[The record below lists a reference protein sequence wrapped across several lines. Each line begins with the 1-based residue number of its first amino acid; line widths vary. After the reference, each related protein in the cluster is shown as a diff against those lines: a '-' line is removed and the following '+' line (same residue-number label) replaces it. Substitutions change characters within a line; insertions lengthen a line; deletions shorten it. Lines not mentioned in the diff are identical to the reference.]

1 MSDFGRLLTAMV
13 TPFNAE
19 FEIDYE
25 KTKELIEHLIK
36 TGTDTI
42 VVGGSTGE
50 PASLSMDEKLRL
62 FKFAV
67 ERAQGRVKIIAGTGT
82 NDTRS
87 SIRLTRKAQQ
97 TGIDG
102 VLLVAPYY
110 NKPSQE
116 GLYQHFKSIAANT
129 DLPVVL
135 YNIPGRSAVNIST
148 ETLLRLSRIENIT
161 AIKEA
166 SGDLS
171 KVGYLIENV
180 PPGFKIYSGDDSLA
194 LPILSIGGYGVISVA
209 SHIAGSEIKGLITA
223 YLKGRVKEA
232 AETHRQLLPIFEGL
246 FIAANPSPVKFAL
259 SEHGINVGTVR
270 LPLVSLTEGESKHIT
285 EIMGQLKEVGR
296 GISR

>member
-25 KTKELIEHLIK
+25 KTEELIEHLIK

-87 SIRLTRKAQQ
+87 SIHLTQKAQQ

-148 ETLLRLSRIENIT
+148 ETLLKLSRIENIT

-171 KVGYLIENV
+171 KVGYLVENV

-209 SHIAGSEIKGLITA
+209 SHIVGSEIKGLITA
-223 YLKGRVKEA
+223 YLEGRVKEA

-246 FIAANPSPVKFAL
+246 FITANPAPVKFAL
-259 SEHGINVGTVR
+259 GEHGIHVGTVR
-270 LPLVSLTEGESKHIT
+270 LPLVSLTEAEAKHIT
-285 EIMGQLKEVGR
+285 EIMGQLKEVG
-296 GISR
+296 ISR